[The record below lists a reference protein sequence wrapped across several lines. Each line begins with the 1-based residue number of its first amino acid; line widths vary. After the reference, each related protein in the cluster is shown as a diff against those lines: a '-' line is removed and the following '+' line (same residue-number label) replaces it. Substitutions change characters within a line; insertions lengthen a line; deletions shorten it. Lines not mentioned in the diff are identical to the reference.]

1 MTSIGGQRRLGRRLI
16 LLIGAIY
23 FAFPFVAMARF
34 AFQNVQVFDLGRS
47 TLFENWSLTSVT
59 SAFGEDYFW
68 DALRLSIQ
76 LALGTALL
84 TLFVLVPTAVWVHLR
99 IPRARAVVEFLT
111 VLPYVIPAIALVA
124 GIVVIK
130 PHARWFLNSD
140 LSLIPFYA
148 VLALPFTYRSIDAGL
163 RAIDLRTL
171 TEASRSLGA
180 GWNVTLGRV
189 LIPSLKSALI
199 SSTFLTV
206 AVVLGEYTIADVLLK
221 RTLPAFMAEYRQ
233 SDPRGGYALAVLSL
247 LATTLLFAGIGFAT
261 RPRGGGNPR
270 TDEPSP
276 NTEETPS

>member
-1 MTSIGGQRRLGRRLI
+1 MNSKGGQRRLGRHLI
-16 LLIGAIY
+16 LVVGAIY
-23 FAFPFVAMARF
+23 FAFPFIAMARF
-34 AFQNVQVFDLGRS
+34 AFQNVQVFNLGRS
-47 TLFENWSLTSVT
+47 TLFDGWSLSVVT
-59 SAFGEDYFW
+59 NAFREDYFW
-68 DALRLSIQ
+68 EALRLSLQ
-76 LALGTALL
+76 LATGTALL
-84 TLFVLVPTAVWVHLR
+84 TLFILVPTAVWVHLR
-99 IPRARAVVEFLT
+99 IPRARVIVEFLT

-180 GWNVTLGRV
+180 GWNTTLMRV

-199 SSTFLTV
+199 SSTFLTI

-233 SDPRGGYALAVLSL
+233 SDPRGGYALAVMSL
-247 LATTLLFAGIGFAT
+247 LATTLLFAGIGIAT
-261 RPRGGGNPR
+261 RSKTRRSEVP
-270 TDEPSP
+270 DESSLKM
-276 NTEETPS
+276 EETPT

>member
-1 MTSIGGQRRLGRRLI
+1 MNSKGGQRRLGRQLI
-16 LLIGAIY
+16 LVVGAIY
-23 FAFPFVAMARF
+23 FAFPFIAMARF
-34 AFQNVQVFDLGRS
+34 AFQNVQVFNLGRS
-47 TLFENWSLTSVT
+47 TLFDGWSLGVVT
-59 SAFGEDYFW
+59 NAFREDYFW
-68 DALRLSIQ
+68 EALRLSLQ
-76 LALGTALL
+76 LATGTALL
-84 TLFVLVPTAVWVHLR
+84 TLLILVPTAVWVHLR
-99 IPRARAVVEFLT
+99 IPRARVIVEFLT

-180 GWNVTLGRV
+180 GWNTTLMRV

-199 SSTFLTV
+199 SSTFLTI

-221 RTLPAFMAEYRQ
+221 RTLPAFVAEYRQ
-233 SDPRGGYALAVLSL
+233 SDPRGGYALAVMSL
-247 LATTLLFAGIGFAT
+247 LATTLLFAGIGIAT
-261 RPRGGGNPR
+261 RSKTRRSEVP
-270 TDEPSP
+270 DESSLKM
-276 NTEETPS
+276 EETPT